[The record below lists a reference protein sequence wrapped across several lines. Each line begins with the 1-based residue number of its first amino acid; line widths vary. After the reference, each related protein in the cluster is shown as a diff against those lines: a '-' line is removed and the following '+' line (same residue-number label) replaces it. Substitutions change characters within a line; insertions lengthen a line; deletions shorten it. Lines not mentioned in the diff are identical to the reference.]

1 MTISLAP
8 ARRRFLSREAK
19 TGCAA
24 AGSVEIEAF
33 IDNSKADGHEIK
45 LHLED
50 DFKLDVDEPSD
61 LAMFDGHLF
70 TVSDRHSKV
79 YRLSSDGDFVLDI
92 LRKLGEDRLD
102 ELVTRANVTDKAALQ
117 AFRDRAQRNKGILPT
132 LEIGLGGVAEKL
144 SRDRT
149 GLTSEFE
156 KLKIGTTGPDTS
168 TLVPG
173 VLLPTGPM
181 MTMSNSMGCTGAYL
195 AIGGGAGLM
204 VGGIILED
212 SAMFGFGAV
221 ALGIGIGAAAYFC

>member
-1 MTISLAP
+1 MPDPFIEQLRPLGLEKYAGRLTRVTNDAMQVVLGNGQMQKGLLRDEGGELLISDID
-8 ARRRFLSREAK
+8 S
-19 TGCAA
+19 A
-24 AGSVEIEAF
+24 AG
-33 IDNSKADGHEIK
+33 
-45 LHLED
+45 
-50 DFKLDVDEPSD
+50 
-61 LAMFDGHLF
+61 
-70 TVSDRHSKV
+70 
-79 YRLSSDGDFVLDI
+79 RLSGDGDFVLDI
-92 LRKLGEDRLD
+92 LRKLGEDRVD
-102 ELVTRANVTDKAALQ
+102 ELVARANVTDKAALQ
-117 AFRDRAQRNKGILPT
+117 AFRDRAKRNKGILPT

-149 GLTSEFE
+149 GLKSEFE
-156 KLKIGTTGPDTS
+156 KLRVGTTDPDTS

-173 VLLPTGPM
+173 ALLPTGPM